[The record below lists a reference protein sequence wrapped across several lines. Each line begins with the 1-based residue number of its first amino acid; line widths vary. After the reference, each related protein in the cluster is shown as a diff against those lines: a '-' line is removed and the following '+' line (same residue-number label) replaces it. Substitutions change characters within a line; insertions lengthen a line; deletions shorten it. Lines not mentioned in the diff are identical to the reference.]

1 MRLEENQSV
10 KKQNLSTSYLIS
22 RSEMVSPLKPVQT
35 VDRLDVCK
43 YMQNMQRGS
52 QGLLFVPR
60 SQGWGHSAGVEA
72 RLPASIQQM

>member
-10 KKQNLSTSYLIS
+10 KKPNLSTSYLIS
-22 RSEMVSPLKPVQT
+22 RSKLVSPLKPVQ
-35 VDRLDVCK
+35 LDVCK
-43 YMQNMQRGS
+43 YMQIMQRGS
-52 QGLLFVPR
+52 QGQLFVPR